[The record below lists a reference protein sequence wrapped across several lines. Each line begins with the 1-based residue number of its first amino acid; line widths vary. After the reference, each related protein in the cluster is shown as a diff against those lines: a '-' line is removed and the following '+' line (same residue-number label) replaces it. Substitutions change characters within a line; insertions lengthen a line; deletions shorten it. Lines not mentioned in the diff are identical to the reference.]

1 MNSVTG
7 LFSAAQRQVQVIVM
21 VLIAG
26 AALALVVATI
36 AAFMGALPWVEIYAN
51 FGGTQLAEAGKYLQ
65 ISLTVLFV
73 LLAFYLPANHRIMQL
88 ETSHRNFAISMD
100 DVARAYRVSHEA
112 DRAKLFK
119 IGGEFDSVR
128 ERMRHLRDHPDLG
141 ALEPDLLDL
150 AAQMSHTS
158 RDLASVYS
166 DTSVERARSFL
177 RQRQEEVD
185 SFLENIAMA
194 KKTTEDLR
202 HWMQQIE
209 TEEGVAQKQLA
220 ALEADLMAFLPEL
233 GFEVD
238 DKVDVLDHIVVP
250 LPQKARQPVTPR
262 RPSKPEL

>member
-21 VLIAG
+21 VLIAV
-26 AALALVVATI
+26 AALALVVATVG
-36 AAFMGALPWVEIYAN
+36 AFLGQLPWVEIYAS

-65 ISLTVLFV
+65 IGLTVLFV

-88 ETSHRNFAISMD
+88 ENSHRNFAISME
-100 DVARAYRVSHEA
+100 DVARAYRASHEA
-112 DRAKLFK
+112 DRKKLFR

-128 ERMRHLRDHPDLG
+128 ERIRHLRDHPDLG
-141 ALEPDLLDL
+141 ALEPDILDL

-158 RDLASVYS
+158 RDLASTYS
-166 DTSVERARSFL
+166 DDSVERARAFL

-185 SFLENIAMA
+185 RFLENIALA

-209 TEEGVAQKQLA
+209 TEERVVDKQLT
-220 ALEADLMAFLPEL
+220 ALEADLMSLLPEL

-238 DKVDVLDHIVVP
+238 DKVEDPDQIVVP

-262 RPSKPEL
+262 RPSKPEV